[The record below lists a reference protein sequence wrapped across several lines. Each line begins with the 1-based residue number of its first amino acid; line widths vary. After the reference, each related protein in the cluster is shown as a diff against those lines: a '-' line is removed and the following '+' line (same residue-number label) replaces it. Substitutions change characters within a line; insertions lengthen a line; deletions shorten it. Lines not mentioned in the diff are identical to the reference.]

1 MEKRHNCQCFL
12 ISMELTD
19 KGKTPNERDLHTN
32 FTVILWFLYFDICA
46 VSENSYENFS
56 RRLKKSARKLFHVRD
71 ECWDSF

>member
-12 ISMELTD
+12 ISIEITD

-46 VSENSYENFS
+46 VSENSYEEKGS
-56 RRLKKSARKLFHVRD
+56 
-71 ECWDSF
+71 